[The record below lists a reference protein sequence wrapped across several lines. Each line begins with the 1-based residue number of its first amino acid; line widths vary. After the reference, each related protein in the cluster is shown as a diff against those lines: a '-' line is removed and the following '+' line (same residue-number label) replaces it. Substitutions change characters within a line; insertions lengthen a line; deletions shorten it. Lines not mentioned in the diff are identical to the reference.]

1 MNRTRLSLHYLYSYL
16 IVIGLAL
23 LCFPKEVLRLLLSND
38 DYGDVMPR
46 FAGMLMAGLGMNIF
60 GIVLSRAE
68 ALYSRTLL
76 VRAFFLVC
84 IIAFYGMSRDPFFLV
99 LLAVVGFGF
108 VWTGLSYLSEKN

>member
-16 IVIGLAL
+16 IVIGLL
-23 LCFPKEVLRLLLSND
+23 VFPKEALRLLLSNG
-38 DYGDVMPR
+38 DYGDTMPR

-60 GIVLSRAE
+60 GIVLSRTE
-68 ALYSRTLL
+68 TLYPRTLL

-84 IIAFYGMSRDPFFLV
+84 IATFYAMTRDPFFLV

-108 VWTGLSYLSEKN
+108 AWTGLSYLSERN